1 MAAGDVGDDVKDI
14 ETMKRHT
21 RQSVR
26 LTCAV
31 LSAVACWFGEGC
43 HAKSRKISDATLA
56 DEKAM
61 LTKLRGYL
69 DCVNH
74 QSGPVF
80 SAADTYREQV
90 RNHAPNGATRIEIS
104 VPPDPATCLDAIA
117 AAAKLEPHVPE
128 LETAAA
134 DFGRDLS
141 SVYERSRS
149 ARDYYETAN
158 ADYSSTKAIELNRAL
173 SAAYDAFDASQAV
186 LFDRVFKLNRQYHL
200 AQFARRAKT
209 EKLGL
214 PLLSEK
220 VEIEGEALVQC
231 AATGSRASLDA
242 CGFETHIATFAG
254 LIEDYKSYADAHPDE
269 AATADEVSSFIEG
282 SRGLVLA
289 AREMAHRLQNNLAYS
304 PTENLMIESG
314 DEAKVV
320 GSLAAVIRAYNRMIE
335 TR

>member
-1 MAAGDVGDDVKDI
+1 M
-14 ETMKRHT
+14 T
-21 RQSVR
+21 
-26 LTCAV
+26 
-31 LSAVACWFGEGC
+31 AVACWLGEGC

-61 LTKLRGYL
+61 LTKIHGYL
-69 DCVNH
+69 DCLNNA
-74 QSGPVF
+74 SGPVF
-80 SAADTYREQV
+80 FAADAYRAQV
-90 RNHAPNGATRIEIS
+90 RNHAPAVATRIEIS

-134 DFGRDLS
+134 TFGRDLS
-141 SVYERSRS
+141 NVYERSRS
-149 ARDYYETAN
+149 TRDYYEAAN
-158 ADYSSTKAIELNRAL
+158 ADYNSAKAIELNRAL

-209 EKLGL
+209 ETIGL

-254 LIEDYKSYADAHPDE
+254 LLEDYKAYAAAHPDE
-269 AATADEVSSFIEG
+269 AEETDSASRFIEE
-282 SRGLVLA
+282 SDGLVLA
-289 AREMAHRLQNNLAYS
+289 AREMARRLEDNVAYS

-335 TR
+335 AR